1 MRGIL
6 RKNPGNYD
14 EKPGVA
20 HWISCNKE
28 SWRWYLLFLQ
38 VWLVVH
44 KSSHQVLPSRPC
56 LPLSC
61 SLILLVVLLI
71 LCRNKHI
78 VSSCSRFFDK
88 LHGAL
93 ILICLAFIQW
103 LVKPIQKLGWLHPPK
118 IIGCILP
125 TSSNHMV
132 TCSYNC
138 DRDHSVRGWTQIC
151 WEATQQLPTSYK
163 YEL

>member
-1 MRGIL
+1 MWGIL

-44 KSSHQVLPSRPC
+44 KSSHQVLPSRLC

-61 SLILLVVLLI
+61 SLVLLVVLLI
-71 LCRNKHI
+71 LRRNKHI
-78 VSSCSRFFDK
+78 VSSCSRLFDK
-88 LHGAL
+88 LHGASYPHL
-93 ILICLAFIQW
+93 SCF
-103 LVKPIQKLGWLHPPK
+103 HPMVGQTHPK
-118 IIGCILP
+118 IGLIASTENRYILP

-163 YEL
+163 YEF